1 MKKFFPSLF
10 ALSALLLANTSCS
23 QDEWDD
29 NGANGNEVEVTFTT
43 QLENS
48 AATRDIGD
56 GTTAKYLTFAVH
68 KAVEGAMGDEV
79 EALRQQVEVNDDL
92 TATVTTRLVKGQT
105 YNFVFWA
112 QSESVPYEK
121 DADNRGVG
129 TYYDISD
136 MSNIKVTYSSNAKSM
151 GANNEAR
158 DAFLA
163 VRKNLK
169 VQGPI
174 AETVVLTRPFAQ
186 VNVGTKI
193 GSIAEAAKAEVSI
206 AKSSMIVKNVATA
219 LDTYTGAAT
228 GTCEIAYA
236 LYNIPEKVA
245 DEVGDLKN
253 VAGVDYEYLS
263 MNYVLVADAAP
274 GTGKQL
280 VNCELKLY
288 DTNETE
294 VNKFDIPNVPVQ
306 RNWRTNIIGDILSDN
321 VTFNIVIDPKF
332 DDDHNYVTNKELA
345 YVLAN
350 GGEYT
355 LTEDITQTEALT
367 VKANAVLNM
376 GDFNIT
382 AAKDV
387 DAVIVNAG
395 AKLTINAD
403 KGEMK
408 AVDGSGFIAICSGE
422 LEINGGK
429 FSTGKDDQGFENGG
443 VYVKESGKVTI
454 NGGYFYNN
462 ATEMVDVPEGQS
474 LRYLL
479 NKSDKNRNTAQMI
492 VKGGKFANFNPQ
504 DNKAEG
510 ANTNFVAAGYYS
522 VATTDAT
529 TGETVYEVKKIETN
543 VSTYTQLKAAVE
555 AGEAVNLTANIYTTE
570 PITVKAGQSV
580 VLNLNSYNIE
590 STVDA
595 LVVEGGELII
605 TGEGEVKAATEGN
618 TSSVAVW
625 AKGGKVIICGGSYWV
640 GADNDL
646 RNDCI
651 YAKGGEI
658 LIWGGNFAAEVKEAG
673 QYWVLNVN
681 DASYTANPN
690 SIIVMGGA
698 YKNFNP
704 ANNLSEGANTNFVAS
719 GYKVES
725 AEADANGDVYY
736 TVVKE

>member
-1 MKKFFPSLF
+1 M
-10 ALSALLLANTSCS
+10 
-23 QDEWDD
+23 
-29 NGANGNEVEVTFTT
+29 
-43 QLENS
+43 
-48 AATRDIGD
+48 
-56 GTTAKYLTFAVH
+56 
-68 KAVEGAMGDEV
+68 
-79 EALRQQVEVNDDL
+79 
-92 TATVTTRLVKGQT
+92 TTRLVKGQT

-121 DADNRGVG
+121 GADNRGVG
-129 TYYDISD
+129 TYYNISD
-136 MSNIKVTYSSNAKSM
+136 MSNIKVTYSNNAKSM
-151 GANNEAR
+151 EANNEAR

-169 VQGPI
+169 VNGPI
-174 AETVVLTRPFAQ
+174 NETITLKRPFAQ

-193 GSIAEAAKAEVSI
+193 GSIAEAANAEVSI

-228 GTCEIAYA
+228 ETGEIAYA
-236 LYNIPEKVA
+236 LYNIPEKAA

-263 MNYVLVADAAP
+263 MNYILVADAAP

-280 VNCELKLY
+280 VNCTLKLY
-288 DTNETE
+288 DINETE
-294 VNKFDIPNVPVQ
+294 VNKFDIPNVPVK

-332 DDDHNYVTNKELA
+332 DDDHNYVTNEELA

-355 LTEDITQTEALT
+355 LTEDITLTEALT

-429 FSTGKDDQGFENGG
+429 FSTGKDDQGYENGG

-462 ATEMVDVPEGQS
+462 ATAMVDVPEGQP

-543 VSTYTQLKAAVE
+543 AATYEELMAAVE
-555 AGEAVNLTANIYTTE
+555 AGKAVNLTANIYTTDS
-570 PITVKAGQSV
+570 ITVKTGQSV

-625 AKGGKVIICGGSYWV
+625 AKGGKVVICGGSYWV

-681 DASYTANPN
+681 DASYAANPN
-690 SIIVMGGA
+690 SIIVKGGT

-725 AEADANGDVYY
+725 TEADANGDVYY